1 MAGKT
6 GSLRSWGAGA
16 IAQLLNLIPRRPL
29 CVDAERSALARRNLH
44 TIQSGT
50 LGYRYNNVPCL
61 KNPFDLALYTM
72 LVGQLRP
79 TTIVE
84 IGSAAGGSA
93 LWFAAQ
99 ARALRLECK
108 VLSVDIA
115 KVTTVSDPD
124 VEFLDGDIHN
134 LDATPLPAVL
144 SIHTG
149 PLLVIE
155 DGPHTYAGTLAALRF
170 FDRYLQPG
178 DYIVVEDGIAKDLG
192 YRWLRNGPNRAVRQF
207 LANCDNRYVVD
218 RSYCD
223 FYGRNVT
230 WNPNGYLRR
239 VDPNAAGAHPRTAV
253 GGGMDPGS

>member
-1 MAGKT
+1 MTGRT
-6 GSLRSWGAGA
+6 GSLRAWGAGVMA
-16 IAQLLNLIPRRPL
+16 RSVRWIPRRPMRL
-29 CVDAERSALARRNLH
+29 DPERSALARRNLR
-44 TIQSGT
+44 TIQAGT
-50 LGYRYNNVPCL
+50 LGYHYNNVPCL

-72 LVGQLRP
+72 LLGQLRP

-84 IGSAAGGSA
+84 VGSAAGGSA

-99 ARALRLECK
+99 ARAQRLECR
-108 VLSVDIA
+108 VLSVDIN

-124 VEFLDGDIHN
+124 VEFIGGDIHHLN
-134 LDATPLPAVL
+134 DTPLPAML
-144 SIHTG
+144 SNRTG

-192 YRWLRNGPNRAVRQF
+192 YRSLRNGPNRAVRRF
-207 LANCDNRYVVD
+207 LSDHGDRYTVD

-239 VDPNAAGAHPRTAV
+239 TGTGSASFVGPNHVP
-253 GGGMDPGS
+253 